1 MDTNCQ
7 NQFQYL
13 IYGIREYVLEIAE
26 ILKKNKIPKKLQ
38 KTIDEKPKQIK
49 NAVSPL
55 RIWI

>member
-26 ILKKNKIPKKLQ
+26 ILLKKNTPKKRQ
-38 KTIDEKPKQIK
+38 KTIVEKPKQIK